1 MLSAAWANRL
11 AVPSH
16 ADHAALVVVSDSQLE
31 PALLVLRQFVHS
43 ALLPAATPAATA
55 TARPRASR
63 APHGSEQNVLL
74 VCFEQAPERLLP
86 PAGTFEPNRVEV
98 VDASLAGPYLAPPG
112 QAPRAT
118 SHSRV
123 RTQQVDLSG
132 SNGTRHLNDAVA
144 NAVGRLANAGTDG
157 GAPRPVTI
165 VIDSVN
171 VLAEE
176 VRGGNGEALR
186 AVKRIYEGLRGCRK
200 VHHDDY
206 PPAPAPAP
214 VASTSA
220 HSLSTPAL
228 LPYLLGPSLSPSTLH
243 LTLRPSAYLELLSR
257 EYGFSPDPDEVAADP
272 RTGTF
277 LESLAR
283 RRVGD
288 AWRRPER
295 AEEEDER
302 VEMGAVARGAAALAA
317 LGAGAA
323 AQGGDRGETRGRGG
337 QNLRGGCVVEWSCRG
352 LEERDA
358 GSSSSRSGG
367 GSAGRSTTG
376 SGAAPGEVK
385 RVVRSGFA
393 GVRAAR
399 RSRQEGSERLEAWE
413 VVEVSVADVLDPK
426 RMGVRAASR
435 AVPDQSTTNRAGASS
450 PAAATGPPRPPSSS
464 TTTTSQPPSSL
475 PFSLGLTESQRL
487 ARSLVS
493 NPYAGV
499 DKPIYG
505 QEGYQVPVV
514 PGAGVAGGM
523 GLGAVPG
530 AAAVAG
536 ATAGGGGI
544 EYTADRGDDLDEED
558 PDEDLEL

>member
-1 MLSAAWANRL
+1 MRDFGAAGRVCCPL
-11 AVPSH
+11 RR
-16 ADHAALVVVSDSQLE
+16 AASFD
-31 PALLVLRQFVHS
+31 
-43 ALLPAATPAATA
+43 LLPEVSPTG
-55 TARPRASR
+55 SR
-63 APHGSEQNVLL
+63 L
-74 VCFEQAPERLLP
+74 
-86 PAGTFEPNRVEV
+86 
-98 VDASLAGPYLAPPG
+98 
-112 QAPRAT
+112 
-118 SHSRV
+118 
-123 RTQQVDLSG
+123 
-132 SNGTRHLNDAVA
+132 
-144 NAVGRLANAGTDG
+144 
-157 GAPRPVTI
+157 I
-165 VIDSVN
+165 V
-171 VLAEE
+171 
-176 VRGGNGEALR
+176 
-186 AVKRIYEGLRGCRK
+186 

-435 AVPDQSTTNRAGASS
+435 AVPDQSVGGELCYDSRIFLSFADVRQMLQTTNRAGASS

-523 GLGAVPG
+523 GLGTVPG